1 MIFWIASY
9 PKSGNTWVRAILASI
24 LHSEDGNFNF
34 KYLEKIKQFPMEE
47 HFRHFT
53 DEIWNIDELAK
64 NWLPSQERLNLDDK
78 IKYFKTHHAVCRYR
92 DYIFTN
98 VDNTLATIY
107 VVRDPRNVINSLA
120 HHYSLNINEAKEM
133 LFSSKRLLGN
143 KKKSIKKGSVYTVL
157 GSWGDH
163 YNSWKK
169 LDKKNTLI
177 LRYEDLIKD
186 TRLQIIEI
194 INFLKRYTNVYYT
207 DKKISNILTS
217 TSFESFK
224 THESK
229 YGFIESVT
237 DSKSNKKLNFFN
249 LGKDNDWKKLL
260 DLNTTKEI
268 ESKFSKEM
276 KELGYL

>member
-9 PKSGNTWVRAILASI
+9 PKSGNTWVRAILTSI

-34 KYLEKIKQFPMEE
+34 KYLEKIKQFPMQE
-47 HFRHFT
+47 HFMNLT
-53 DEIWNIDELAK
+53 NEIWNIDELAK
-64 NWLPSQERLNLDDK
+64 NWLLSQERLNLDNK
-78 IKYFKTHHAVCRYR
+78 IKYFKTHHAVCRYKE
-92 DYIFTN
+92 YIFTN

-107 VVRDPRNVINSLA
+107 VVRDPRNVITSLA
-120 HHYSLNINEAKEM
+120 HHYSLNINGAKEM

-143 KKKSIKKGSVYTVL
+143 EKKSFSRGSVYTVL

-186 TRLQIIEI
+186 TKLQIIEI
-194 INFLKRYTNVYYT
+194 INFLKRYLNVYYT
-207 DKKISNILTS
+207 NEKINNILTS
-217 TSFESFK
+217 TSFDSFK
-224 THESK
+224 NYESK
-229 YGFIESVT
+229 HGFIESVT
-237 DSKSNKKLNFFN
+237 DNESNKKLNFFN

-260 DLNTTKEI
+260 DLNIAKEI
-268 ESKFSKEM
+268 ELKFSKEM